1 MKNIEEIL
9 ASVGITVPEDKKS
22 DFEAAFNENYKTVSE
37 AEKLRTARD
46 NYKSQL
52 ETAQNALKEFE
63 GVDVKDLQ
71 GKIDKLNSDLAQKDS
86 EYQSKIADMEFNT
99 KLDGLINKAGAK
111 NAKAVKALLDVDAL
125 KASKN
130 QDADLQAALDTCKAE
145 NNYLFGSDEPINN
158 PVASTQSNPSVGALD
173 GIRAAMGLS
182 TDKK

>member
-9 ASVGITVPEDKKS
+9 TSVGITVPEDKKG

-71 GKIDKLNSDLAQKDS
+71 GKIDKLNNDLAQKDS
-86 EYQSKIADMEFNT
+86 DYFIRQR
-99 KLDGLINKAGAK
+99 
-111 NAKAVKALLDVDAL
+111 LLEWIPCLATNHAF
-125 KASKN
+125 KGR
-130 QDADLQAALDTCKAE
+130 
-145 NNYLFGSDEPINN
+145 NNFKSRI
-158 PVASTQSNPSVGALD
+158 
-173 GIRAAMGLS
+173 
-182 TDKK
+182 